1 MSEAFQKALEARQQR
16 TAVEARTK
24 RLLFIIGAAAL
35 VFAVIFMLWRSGNKL
50 INPNSATRE
59 QLMSL
64 PEVGP
69 EIADRILKLRPF
81 TDAND
86 LEKRVPGIGPKSL
99 EKMKPLLDFN
109 NDGQADCC
117 P

>member
-16 TAVEARTK
+16 TAAEARTK
-24 RLLFIIGAAAL
+24 RRILIIGAAVLIL
-35 VFAVIFMLWRSGNKL
+35 VLLFMLWRSGNKL

-99 EKMKPLLDFN
+99 EKMKSLLDFN
-109 NDGQADCC
+109 SDGQADCC